1 MVSVDVKHL
10 VDLLKVSV
18 DVKHHVDLLTGH
30 CHWLRGVSETH
41 YGVGLYLKAKTTTT
55 TTKRRKRERANFTE
69 SRAQPAG
76 HGKIM
81 KEPKNW
87 HLSL

>member
-1 MVSVDVKHL
+1 M
-10 VDLLKVSV
+10 VSV
-18 DVKHHVDLLTGH
+18 DVKHHVDLFTGH
-30 CHWLRGVSETH
+30 CHWLRGVSEAR

-55 TTKRRKRERANFTE
+55 TTTKRRKQERANFTE

-76 HGKIM
+76 DGKIM
-81 KEPKNW
+81 KEPKIW